1 MSSPP
6 RARSGG
12 ISISTTRRR
21 KYRSLRN
28 WPAADHRGEIAVR
41 RGDEAHVGGQRLAA
55 ADALELALLHEPQQ
69 LALQRQRQLADL
81 VEEQRA
87 AVRRLDLADHARVG
101 AGVRAALVAEQ
112 LALDERGRQRRAVDV
127 DERRLAPRAVDVD
140 RAREQALAGA
150 GLAVEQHGRVG
161 LRRAHDHLVHR
172 GHRGRAADHVVE
184 AAAHA

>member
-6 RARSGG
+6 RVAQ
-12 ISISTTRRR
+12 RRD
-21 KYRSLRN
+21 LDLDDAQ
-28 WPAADHRGEIAVR
+28 PEVQIAAELAGVGHRGEVAVR
-41 RGDEAHVGGQRLAA
+41 RRDEAHVGGQRLAP
-55 ADALELALLHEPQQ
+55 ADALELALLDEPQQ

-87 AVRRLDLADHARVG
+87 AVRGLDLADHPAVG

-127 DERRLAPRAVDVD
+127 DERRLAARAVDVD

-161 LRRAHDHLVHR
+161 LRRAHDHLVDR
-172 GHRGRAADHVVE
+172 RHRGRACRSRG
-184 AAAHA
+184 